1 MNHVVYSRDDC
12 VFCEK
17 AKNLLTA
24 QGFKYEV
31 KDVYEHKEEFKRLFP
46 DAKTVPQ
53 IIFYG
58 KHVGGYNELV
68 EEFDNQN
75 IFIGGSPLA

>member
-1 MNHVVYSRDDC
+1 MNHVVYSRDNCIYCD
-12 VFCEK
+12 K
-17 AKNLLTA
+17 AKELLTT
-24 QGFKYEV
+24 QGFKFEE
-31 KDVYEHKEEFKRLFP
+31 KNVYEHSEEFKSLFP
-46 DAKTVPQ
+46 GAKTVPQ

-75 IFIGGSPLA
+75 IFYGGSSIT

>member
-1 MNHVVYSRDDC
+1 MNHVVYSRDNCIYCD
-12 VFCEK
+12 K
-17 AKNLLTA
+17 AKELLTS
-24 QGFKYEV
+24 QGFKFEE
-31 KDVYEHKEEFKRLFP
+31 KNVYEHKEEFKSLFP

-53 IIFYG
+53 IIFNG

-75 IFIGGSPLA
+75 IFYGGAPIV